1 MELSTILRLTK
12 IQISNLIAIDST
24 LTFNS
29 GVLWIILQLALIDAA
44 SVYVA
49 ITEVCCLN
57 RHNWIFS
64 TEICPFF
71 LGSEVLT
78 NTLIG
83 YLLICFNFHV
93 ISLWNLHVFER
104 QKSGKNPL
112 TTYNDESNE
121 CLVSKAENRNV
132 TIDYRKRKHDVSVIF
147 PVILVWFVGLSL
159 SVPEF
164 TLSSTLKYN
173 KRFMLCTIIDVYYGR
188 LLQILLVVFRVI
200 IPVPL
205 FLLSGVIVAIKL
217 CQSRRLEKDV
227 NHVLTKKAFK
237 IEAFLV
243 FALVLSLTH
252 ISSSFQR
259 ELFYLMHV
267 FKQPTDDIS
276 AFMTPPLYNS
286 YLSNR
291 TSTYLSML
299 NYIASTTRP
308 FLYLFLLPKFKNF
321 IRSKIC
327 AKAQNKS

>member
-1 MELSTILRLTK
+1 M
-12 IQISNLIAIDST
+12 
-24 LTFNS
+24 
-29 GVLWIILQLALIDAA
+29 DAV

-64 TEICPFF
+64 SEMCPFF

-93 ISLWNLHVFER
+93 ISLWNLHVFEK
-104 QKSGKNPL
+104 QKSSKNPL

-121 CLVSKAENRNV
+121 CLVSKAENNANRNV
-132 TIDYRKRKHDVSVIF
+132 TIDYRKRKNDVSVIF

-164 TLSSTLKYN
+164 TLSSTLKFNRRYI
-173 KRFMLCTIIDVYYGR
+173 LCTVVDVYYGR
-188 LLQILLVVFRVI
+188 LLQILLVVFRVL

-205 FLLSGVIVAIKL
+205 FLLSVIIVAIKL
-217 CQSRRLEKDV
+217 YQSRTMETNV
-227 NHVLTKKAFK
+227 NNVLTKKAFK
-237 IEAFLV
+237 IEPLLL
-243 FALVLSLTH
+243 FAVILSLTH

-267 FKQPTDDIS
+267 SKQTYYNDGMS
-276 AFMTPPLYNS
+276 AFITPPLYNF
-286 YLSNR
+286 YLSKR
-291 TSTYLSML
+291 ASTYLSML

-308 FLYLFLLPKFKNF
+308 FLYLFLLPKFKGL
-321 IRSKIC
+321 IKSKFC
-327 AKAQNKS
+327 SNTQNKN

>member
-1 MELSTILRLTK
+1 M
-12 IQISNLIAIDST
+12 
-24 LTFNS
+24 
-29 GVLWIILQLALIDAA
+29 
-44 SVYVA
+44 
-49 ITEVCCLN
+49 N

-64 TEICPFF
+64 SELCPFF

-78 NTLIG
+78 NTLVV

-112 TTYNDESNE
+112 TTYSDESNE
-121 CLVSKAENRNV
+121 CLVSKAENSANRNV
-132 TIDYRKRKHDVSVIF
+132 TIDYRRRKHDISVIF

-164 TLSSTLKYN
+164 TLSSTLKFNRRY
-173 KRFMLCTIIDVYYGR
+173 MLCTIIDLYYGR
-188 LLQILLVVFRVI
+188 LLQILLVLFRVV

-205 FLLSGVIVAIKL
+205 FLLSGLVVAIKL
-217 CQSRRLEKDV
+217 CQSRGLVKDV

-237 IEAFLV
+237 IESLLV
-243 FALVLSLTH
+243 FAVVLSLTH

-259 ELFYLMHV
+259 ELLYLMHV
-267 FKQPTDDIS
+267 SKQHNDDLS

-291 TSTYLSML
+291 TTTYLSML

-308 FLYLFLLPKFKNF
+308 FLYLFLLPKFKNL
-321 IRSKIC
+321 IKSRIC
-327 AKAQNKS
+327 VNNQNKG